1 MADIV
6 KMDKKFYGE
15 IRKVKD
21 DTIVPDDEYVVF
33 LVKDNA
39 FAASLPH
46 YREYCESM
54 GADAVQLQM
63 VDDLI
68 ARVYRWRANS
78 DRCKVPDAAGERIL
92 P

>member
-1 MADIV
+1 MDVV

-21 DTIVPDDEYVVF
+21 DSIVPDDEYIVF

-39 FAASLPH
+39 FAIVLPM
-46 YREYCESM
+46 YRAQCGLL
-54 GADAVQLQM
+54 GADDDQLRM
-63 VDDLI
+63 VDEMI
-68 ARVYRWRANS
+68 ERVYQWRLAHP
-78 DRCKVPDAAGERIL
+78 DRCKTPDAAGERVL